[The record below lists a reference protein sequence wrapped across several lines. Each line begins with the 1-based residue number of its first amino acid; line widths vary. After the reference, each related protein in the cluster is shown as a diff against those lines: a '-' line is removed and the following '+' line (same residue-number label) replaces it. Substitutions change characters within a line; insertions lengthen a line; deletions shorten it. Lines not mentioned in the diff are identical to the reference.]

1 MQVTTYNLLKNIH
14 ETLVHPTSDGITH
27 LVKGNY
33 DYYHYNCLEG
43 IDVGWGCGY
52 RTLQTICSFINDRS
66 MKKVVV
72 PSIKEIQQTLV
83 KIGDK
88 DEFFCNS
95 REWIG
100 TVEVSLICLLQLNY
114 YSHDKASY
122 IIDELFGVACYLHHV
137 TRGDGLR
144 SIRNKIVTY
153 FETQG
158 GFMMMGGDLDASS
171 KGIAGVHITTN
182 DEIYLLVVDPH
193 YVGTPNNVDELIEKQ
208 YVKWQHENEFFEQ
221 SFYNL
226 LMPKIL

>member
-1 MQVTTYNLLKNIH
+1 
-14 ETLVHPTSDGITH
+14 
-27 LVKGNY
+27 
-33 DYYHYNCLEG
+33 
-43 IDVGWGCGY
+43 
-52 RTLQTICSFINDRS
+52 
-66 MKKVVV
+66 MKKVSV

-100 TVEVSLICLLQLNY
+100 TVEVSKQCKLQLNY
-114 YSHDKASY
+114 YSHAKASY

-182 DEIYLLVVDPH
+182 DEIYLLVV
-193 YVGTPNNVDELIEKQ
+193 VRIILICVCFVNFIE
-208 YVKWQHENEFFEQ
+208 VF
-221 SFYNL
+221 
-226 LMPKIL
+226 ILGSTLCWNT

>member
-1 MQVTTYNLLKNIH
+1 MQVTEYNLLKNIH
-14 ETLVHPTSDGITH
+14 ETLIHPTVDGITH
-27 LVKGNY
+27 LVRGNY
-33 DYYHYNCLEG
+33 DYFHYNCSERN
-43 IDVGWGCGY
+43 DVGWGCGY
-52 RTLQTICSFINDRS
+52 RTLQTICSFINDRT
-66 MKKVVV
+66 MKKVSV

-100 TVEVSLICLLQLNY
+100 TVE
-114 YSHDKASY
+114 ASY

-137 TRGDGLR
+137 TRGDGLK

-182 DEIYLLVVDPH
+182 NEIYLLVVDPH
-193 YVGTPNNVDELIEKQ
+193 YVGKPNNVDELIEKQ